1 MQECHVGDALA
12 DSATVEGGFAALVVD
27 LFGEGDILPQLQQV
41 VHSLRPLHRCFG
53 LHLTV
58 VQINLPVYCQSR
70 LLTCFTCY
78 WCVPEAC

>member
-41 VHSLRPLHRCFG
+41 GIVSALLSPLF
-53 LHLTV
+53 LTAP
-58 VQINLPVYCQSR
+58 QCCAI
-70 LLTCFTCY
+70 
-78 WCVPEAC
+78 

>member
-41 VHSLRPLHRCFG
+41 VHPLRPLHHCF
-53 LHLTV
+53 
-58 VQINLPVYCQSR
+58 
-70 LLTCFTCY
+70 
-78 WCVPEAC
+78 